1 MNNNGLD
8 SFKKTASL
16 LARNATTLF
25 VLGSLS
31 LLSACGGGGG
41 GGGGSAP
48 SPAVSATS
56 TSSSKTS
63 TSVSAS
69 ASAPTSAPTS
79 SATVNPTVAAAPPVI
94 AVSTPSPVAAD
105 PVEAESLKKA
115 EPTAAYVLPPGARD
129 LVQPALE
136 DASDAL
142 SEQSQLLIDC
152 VILLT
157 QEAGCSL
164 DTLPL
169 IGMLTEDPSID
180 EIMQRVLVSH
190 PWMGSRFREVL
201 EKMPAEMLLMMRG
214 VTAIV
219 ISYDIRPSKYSIYSG
234 AIYLD
239 PNVMWLTR
247 EERDVIDDTPDFRSG
262 YGAELQFD
270 FLRRYVISNTDIQSL
285 PRDIDTISLSTAS
298 LLFHLLAHANNLISP
313 ADIDLLD
320 RFLPIHLALTGVS
333 TSSRLSA
340 TYPLQSSTLEA
351 LAAVSFLGEL
361 SSAVQQESTAAD
373 LGAQFAADYAS
384 DYFNYTSEF
393 EDFAMIFEEAMM
405 FHSFGVQ
412 KDVAFT
418 QAGGSRCGDYIVEW
432 GQRNRLADPAVQARA
447 NFVVAELLP
456 EYAAA
461 VENTLASMPGVV
473 SMTTGLSWCSNINLN
488 VASTSASI
496 NNGSVD
502 VDDAPVEALP
512 SEG

>member
-1 MNNNGLD
+1 MGLSMNNNGLD

-16 LARNATTLF
+16 LARNTTALL
-25 VLGSLS
+25 VLGSVS

-41 GGGGSAP
+41 GGGSAS

-56 TSSSKTS
+56 TSSLQTS
-63 TSVSAS
+63 SSVSA
-69 ASAPTSAPTS
+69 SAPTS

-94 AVSTPSPVAAD
+94 AVSSPSLVVAD
-105 PVEAESLKKA
+105 PVQAESLKKL
-115 EPTAAYVLPPGARD
+115 EPTAAYVLPSGARD
-129 LVQPALE
+129 LVEPALQ
-136 DASDAL
+136 DASDVL

-152 VILLT
+152 VILLR

-169 IGMLTEDPSID
+169 IGMLTEDPSVD

-190 PWMGSRFREVL
+190 PWMGSRFREIL

-219 ISYDIRPSKYSIYSG
+219 ISYDIRPSKHSIYSG

-285 PRDIDTISLSTAS
+285 PRDIDTISLITAS
-298 LLFHLLAHANNLISP
+298 LLFHVLAHANDLISP
-313 ADIDLLD
+313 AGIDLLD

-333 TSSRLSA
+333 TSSRLRA

-351 LAAVSFLGEL
+351 WQLYPFSVSFPLRFSKNRRL
-361 SSAVQQESTAAD
+361 LILA
-373 LGAQFAADYAS
+373 
-384 DYFNYTSEF
+384 
-393 EDFAMIFEEAMM
+393 
-405 FHSFGVQ
+405 
-412 KDVAFT
+412 
-418 QAGGSRCGDYIVEW
+418 
-432 GQRNRLADPAVQARA
+432 RNSLRITPVTISITR
-447 NFVVAELLP
+447 
-456 EYAAA
+456 
-461 VENTLASMPGVV
+461 V
-473 SMTTGLSWCSNINLN
+473 SLKILQ
-488 VASTSASI
+488 
-496 NNGSVD
+496 
-502 VDDAPVEALP
+502 
-512 SEG
+512 

>member
-16 LARNATTLF
+16 LARNTTALL
-25 VLGSLS
+25 VLGSVS

-41 GGGGSAP
+41 GGGSAS

-56 TSSSKTS
+56 TSSLQTS
-63 TSVSAS
+63 SSVSA
-69 ASAPTSAPTS
+69 SAPTS

-94 AVSTPSPVAAD
+94 AVSSPSLVVAD
-105 PVEAESLKKA
+105 PVQAESLKKL
-115 EPTAAYVLPPGARD
+115 EPTAAYVLPSGARD
-129 LVQPALE
+129 LVKPALQ
-136 DASDAL
+136 DASDVL

-152 VILLT
+152 VILLR

-164 DTLPL
+164 DTDTLPL
-169 IGMLTEDPSID
+169 IGMVTEDPSVD

-190 PWMGSRFREVL
+190 PWMGSRFREIL

-219 ISYDIRPSKYSIYSG
+219 ISYDIRPSKHSIYSG

-270 FLRRYVISNTDIQSL
+270 FLRRYVISNTDIRSL
-285 PRDIDTISLSTAS
+285 PRDIDTISLRVAS
-298 LLFHLLAHANNLISP
+298 LLFHVLAHANNLISP

-432 GQRNRLADPAVQARA
+432 GQRNRLADPAVHARA

-512 SEG
+512 SED